1 LAHKVF
7 IGGKIVTTH
16 QRVYQAYKQAPWRKA
31 TQKGVLFLI
40 LAVLSASILWIMLTV
55 TVQAASAG
63 LEIQALDSE
72 QENLRRAIAS
82 LRTDIG
88 IQTSATKMEAR
99 AKELGFRR
107 ANPDE
112 IDYMTIPGYAGRMPK
127 ISAPPPS
134 ANIRPVLI
142 KPSYTQSLSEWLLQ
156 GILKIN
162 EQPGGL
168 IP

>member
-1 LAHKVF
+1 M
-7 IGGKIVTTH
+7 TTN

-63 LEIQALDSE
+63 LEIQDLDAE
-72 QENLRRAIAS
+72 QENLQRSIAS

-88 IQTSATKMEAR
+88 IHTSATTMEAR
-99 AKELGFRR
+99 ALELGFRR
-107 ANPDE
+107 ADAGE
-112 IDYMTIPGYAGRMPK
+112 IDYMIIPGYAGRQPQ
-127 ISAPPPS
+127 ISAPPPT
-134 ANIRPVLI
+134 ANLRPVLI

-162 EQPGGL
+162 ERPGGL